1 MVAGYKACSF
11 KKNARKGIVSKSE
24 KAYRSVYQS
33 LYYVSANCSDRRIYI
48 DTFIGIDISKSQ
60 FDNFIS
66 IHTKQLVLGLTAFF
80 IPKFQIGVM
89 KWCLLELFNKIIGA

>member
-1 MVAGYKACSF
+1 MVAEYKACSF

-48 DTFIGIDISKSQ
+48 DTFIGIDISKFQ
-60 FDNFIS
+60 FIALMQTEIYLLLIIKPYTKSTHSEKLTNMS
-66 IHTKQLVLGLTAFF
+66 IKRRMKLL
-80 IPKFQIGVM
+80 IKF
-89 KWCLLELFNKIIGA
+89 

>member
-1 MVAGYKACSF
+1 MVAEYKACSF

-48 DTFIGIDISKSQ
+48 DTFIGIDISKLIREQSVSGQ
-60 FDNFIS
+60 R
-66 IHTKQLVLGLTAFF
+66 KGQLSKDGKLFF
-80 IPKFQIGVM
+80 S
-89 KWCLLELFNKIIGA
+89 LS

>member
-1 MVAGYKACSF
+1 MVAEYKACSF

-80 IPKFQIGVM
+80 LPKIR
-89 KWCLLELFNKIIGA
+89 LE

>member
-1 MVAGYKACSF
+1 MVAEYKACSF

-60 FDNFIS
+60 F
-66 IHTKQLVLGLTAFF
+66 
-80 IPKFQIGVM
+80 IGGM
-89 KWCLLELFNKIIGA
+89 KVGEPSADGRGSAPPELAEQQARAGSEAAPATPPL

>member
-1 MVAGYKACSF
+1 MVAEYKACSF

-48 DTFIGIDISKSQ
+48 DTFIGIDISK
-60 FDNFIS
+60 
-66 IHTKQLVLGLTAFF
+66 FF
-80 IPKFQIGVM
+80 R
-89 KWCLLELFNKIIGA
+89 LESMMG

>member
-1 MVAGYKACSF
+1 MVAEYKACSF

-48 DTFIGIDISKSQ
+48 DTFIGIDISKFKFRLLVSLETRINL
-60 FDNFIS
+60 NFLRVIKDVS
-66 IHTKQLVLGLTAFF
+66 SKN
-80 IPKFQIGVM
+80 
-89 KWCLLELFNKIIGA
+89 ER

>member
-1 MVAGYKACSF
+1 MVAEYKACSF

-66 IHTKQLVLGLTAFF
+66 IQDVYKRQAFVPGVKKARRQLS
-80 IPKFQIGVM
+80 
-89 KWCLLELFNKIIGA
+89 

>member
-1 MVAGYKACSF
+1 MVAEYKACSF

-60 FDNFIS
+60 LCAQLRVCNQVGGNPIYPRSSQPDNS
-66 IHTKQLVLGLTAFF
+66 ESWDVVG
-80 IPKFQIGVM
+80 
-89 KWCLLELFNKIIGA
+89 NSN